1 MSFVFQS
8 TGLGIRLADTCIA
21 IASLHGTK
29 WTPVHIIYSIIR
41 KLFNLYLDAN
51 ELDTTFTFIFLLG
64 LQIPQYVIL
73 IFEVIQWLEFFI
85 ESFSSKADKM
95 SFRFINDEFA
105 KINVLVKVSVKVIEV
120 ITLRKDQHRN

>member
-1 MSFVFQS
+1 MDSRS
-8 TGLGIRLADTCIA
+8 YNL
-21 IASLHGTK
+21 
-29 WTPVHIIYSIIR
+29 SIIR